1 MASQADAEIV
11 MRLYDMRREDV
22 MRQARNFMAGEFWP
36 DNPSDVQKLMN
47 AWGTQENA
55 YYRQVTS
62 YWEMAASL
70 PLRGAVDPD
79 LFSDWSGEMFF
90 IFSKMFPFLTE
101 LRELTKNPKM
111 FGNIETFINSKPM
124 YQEKLQAF
132 TARTQ
137 KMKAARAG
145 MK

>member
-1 MASQADAEIV
+1 MATQADAEIV

-36 DNPSDVQKLMN
+36 DGPADVQKLMN

-70 PLRGAVDPD
+70 PLSGAVDPD

-90 IFSKMFPFLTE
+90 IFSKMFPFLAE
-101 LRELTKNPKM
+101 LRETTKNPKM
-111 FGNIETFINSKPM
+111 FGNIETFINSKPA

-137 KMKAARAG
+137 KMKAARAAG
-145 MK
+145 K